1 MDFLK
6 MLFGSA
12 AGGKGAGFFGG
23 DAFKNLAGLGTNLWQ
38 GMQQN
43 KMLNFQKDMAQQSFG
58 MQKEIH
64 NENKEDRN
72 FRRNVDLGFG

>member
-1 MDFLK
+1 MK

-12 AGGKGAGFFGG
+12 AGRKGAGFFGG